1 MGPIPNRTLGAPAAA
16 VLAVLAVLAGCGGSK
31 KKPADAGSTSKPT
44 VTISVAP
51 SKTSNHS
58 RPLHAI
64 VRTVNLKQF
73 AEEPYATVAQ
83 LVVSPDESVVAAF
96 VVFPG
101 IDQAVTIDKPAKGAL
116 AVYFLFTD
124 ATGTTWKQLYDSP
137 PAKIVLELDEDEI
150 VQPGD
155 ASSKSGKD
163 KGKSKSKDKGK
174 SQK

>member
-1 MGPIPNRTLGAPAAA
+1 MGPVPDRTLVALALAAA
-16 VLAVLAVLAGCGGSK
+16 LAGLAGCGGSNK
-31 KKPADAGSTSKPT
+31 QTADAGSASKPT

-51 SKTSNHS
+51 SKTTNHG

-73 AEEPYATVAQ
+73 AEEPYASVAQ
-83 LVVSPDESVVAAF
+83 LVVSPDDSVLAAF

-101 IDQAVTIDKPAKGAL
+101 IDQAITIDKPAKGAL

-137 PAKIVLELDEDEI
+137 PAKIQLELDEDEI
-150 VQPGD
+150 VQPG
-155 ASSKSGKD
+155 AGSPKSDGKT
-163 KGKSKSKDKGK
+163 KPRSRK
-174 SQK
+174 

>member
-1 MGPIPNRTLGAPAAA
+1 MGPVPDRTLGALAIAA
-16 VLAVLAVLAGCGGSK
+16 VVAALAGCGGSK
-31 KKPADAGSTSKPT
+31 NKSAAGGSASKPT

-51 SKTSNHS
+51 SPTSNHS
-58 RPLHAI
+58 RPLHAL

-83 LVVSPDESVVAAF
+83 LVVSPDESVLAAF

-137 PAKIVLELDEDEI
+137 PAKIQLELDEDEI
-150 VQPGD
+150 VQPG
-155 ASSKSGKD
+155 ATPSKSSKG
-163 KGKSKSKDKGK
+163 KGKNGS
-174 SQK
+174 

>member
-1 MGPIPNRTLGAPAAA
+1 MGPVPDQTLGALAIAA
-16 VLAVLAVLAGCGGSK
+16 VLAALAGCGGSK
-31 KKPADAGSTSKPT
+31 PAAGGGSASKPT

-58 RPLHAI
+58 RPLYAI
-64 VRTVNLKQF
+64 VRTVTLKQF

-83 LVVSPDESVVAAF
+83 LVVSPDESVLAAF

-137 PAKIVLELDEDEI
+137 PPKIQLELDEDEI
-150 VQPGD
+150 VQPGA
-155 ASSKSGKD
+155 ASSKTDGQG
-163 KGKSKSKDKGK
+163 KGKK
-174 SQK
+174 